1 MIYYLAL
8 GSNLEDRFGN
18 IFNARD
24 KLAQIGKIQAC
35 SSVYESEPF
44 GISDQFPFLN
54 AMLIFSFN
62 GGPFRLLRKIKNIEI
77 QSGRNKTIKWGP
89 RIIDIDIIEYDERPI
104 DTPIL
109 KIPHNGLKDR
119 NFLYYPL
126 AELIPGFQLRSGEFL
141 SELKLKDSGGGW
153 INLYRDKW

>member
-8 GSNLEDRFGN
+8 GSNLGDRFGT
-18 IFNARD
+18 ILNARD
-24 KLAQIGKIQAC
+24 KLAQIGQIQAC
-35 SSVYESEPF
+35 SSVYETEPF
-44 GISDQFPFLN
+44 GISDQPPFLN

-62 GGPFRLLRKIKNIEI
+62 RGPFRLLRKIKNIEI
-77 QSGRNKTIKWGP
+77 QSGRYKTIKWGS
-89 RIIDIDIIEYDERPI
+89 RVIDIDIIEYEDVPI

-109 KIPHNGLKDR
+109 KIPHNGLTKR

-126 AELIPGFQLRSGEFL
+126 TELIPGFKLRSGEFL
-141 SELKLKDSGGGW
+141 SELKSKASGRGW